1 MQEFK
6 AALHAFGVNPT
17 HSEIDYLYK
26 RFDVHRMLPCR
37 QSTEK
42 TFSINNIRICTRM
55 RVRSYSIAI
64 RLHELVSVQFFGK
77 TLSLQ

>member
-1 MQEFK
+1 MFCEHFINLNYFNYFCEHILQKNMKQYISNFNLYSLQEFK

-37 QSTEK
+37 QSL
-42 TFSINNIRICTRM
+42 SINIF
-55 RVRSYSIAI
+55 Y
-64 RLHELVSVQFFGK
+64 
-77 TLSLQ
+77 